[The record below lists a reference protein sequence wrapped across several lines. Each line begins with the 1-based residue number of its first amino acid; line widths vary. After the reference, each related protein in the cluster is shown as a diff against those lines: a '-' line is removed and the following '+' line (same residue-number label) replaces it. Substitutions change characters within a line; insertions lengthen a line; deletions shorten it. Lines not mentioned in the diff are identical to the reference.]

1 MEITTDFIYKE
12 KLERLEK
19 LYQDGLALVKENQK
33 IWDKAVDDETCNV
46 MMLNLL
52 ADTMYSTEQT
62 LRVIKEKMNVI
73 KLELSN

>member
-1 MEITTDFIYKE
+1 MEITKDFIYTE
-12 KLERLEK
+12 KLQRLEK
-19 LYQDGLALVKENQK
+19 LYQDGLALIKENQK

-52 ADTMYSTEQT
+52 ADTMQSTEET
-62 LRVIKEKMNVI
+62 LKHIKERMDII

>member
-12 KLERLEK
+12 RLERLEK
-19 LYQDGLALVKENQK
+19 LYQDGLALVKENQR

-46 MMLNLL
+46 IMLNLL
-52 ADTMYSTEQT
+52 ADTMYSTEET

-73 KLELSN
+73 KLEISN